1 MALALFDTVNANSR
15 LGRNMT
21 GLKMYNGSISAD
33 TDTLVHTA
41 SNENHYIAVMMYQ
54 FGENQALDL
63 IFKSDSD
70 TIINLDLPAHTPRG
84 KDINHGFAFITKKGG
99 DLYVR
104 STQTIGSFLIG
115 VMEFD
120 QFYL

>member
-1 MALALFDTVNANSR
+1 
-15 LGRNMT
+15 
-21 GLKMYNGSISAD
+21 
-33 TDTLVHTA
+33 
-41 SNENHYIAVMMYQ
+41 MMYQ
-54 FGENQALDL
+54 YSENQALDL

-99 DLYVR
+99 NLYVR
-104 STQTIGSFLIG
+104 STQNISSFLIA

-120 QFYL
+120 QLHL